1 MLKYIGKRLLISVF
15 VIFGLSIVIFVISRV
30 VPGDPARLALGAR
43 ATPVTVTGFMSIDCL
58 LAGDLP
64 AFWNVLGHAFLPALA
79 LAAGPMF
86 QEARIIRS
94 AMSDNKGKDYLLLMK
109 SYGLPRWCCPSPCRW
124 GLYWAFWPAICGGP
138 WWTPLSCGLP
148 TCFSPSRLSSWPW
161 PSRR

>member
-43 ATPVTVTGFMSIDCL
+43 ATPVTVTGFLSIDCL

-94 AMSDNKGKDYLLLMK
+94 AMTDNKGKDYLLLMK
-109 SYGLPRWCCPSPCRW
+109 SYGLPRWCCPSPCR
-124 GLYWAFWPAICGGP
+124 
-138 WWTPLSCGLP
+138 
-148 TCFSPSRLSSWPW
+148 
-161 PSRR
+161 